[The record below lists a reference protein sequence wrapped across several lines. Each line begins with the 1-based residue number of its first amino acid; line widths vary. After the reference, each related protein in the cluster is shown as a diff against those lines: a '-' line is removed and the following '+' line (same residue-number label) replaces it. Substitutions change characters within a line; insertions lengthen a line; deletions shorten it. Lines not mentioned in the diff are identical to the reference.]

1 MGGTYGTHGEDEM
14 RTRIWS
20 ENLKNHLWNLGVD
33 GRKLLQ
39 GTLKE

>member
-20 ENLKNHLWNLGVD
+20 ENLKNHL
-33 GRKLLQ
+33 
-39 GTLKE
+39 